1 MSETSTAGGPAKPG
15 RYQRSTGGLLGSM
28 IVLVV
33 VVLGIVVFRAAFRA
47 TPEYKPDPIDYRAL
61 VTSVQG
67 VGLTPVYPPRLPAG
81 WSVKD
86 ASFTPGDRPVL
97 DIVLSTD
104 DQHTAGL
111 HQEDAAE
118 RTLLATYVGTGVSED
133 RGGSLRTAVGTWT
146 RWTDTDTDHA
156 YTTQVGGQTV
166 LVYSSGDA
174 DALTAFVR
182 SLTTD
187 QLQP

>member
-1 MSETSTAGGPAKPG
+1 MSETSPTEPAPKPG

-47 TPEYKPDPIDYRAL
+47 TPEYRPEPIDYRAL
-61 VTSVQG
+61 VASVQG
-67 VGLTPVYPPRLPAG
+67 VGLTTVYPPRLPSG

-86 ASFTPGDRPVL
+86 ASFTPGERPVL
-97 DIVLSTD
+97 DLVLSTD
-104 DQHTAGL
+104 DQHTAGV

-133 RGGSLRTAVGTWT
+133 RDGSLRTPVGTWT

-156 YTTQVGGQTV
+156 YTTEVDGQTV
-166 LVYSSGDA
+166 LVYGSGDEG
-174 DALTAFVR
+174 ALAAFVR
-182 SLTTD
+182 SLTTER
-187 QLQP
+187 LRP